1 MVKTVNI
8 DDYNYGKKLG
18 EKIEEAMNTNISYL
32 LETKT
37 ISHGWSME
45 MIKAIHAFLD
55 CDRAINLYDIA
66 IIFQSI
72 SQNENVN
79 SEVKGIAKRLVKDT
93 ELNQARNNNIL
104 YKTSGS
110 YLLDNKISQPENKG
124 CLYPKT
130 IEYIM
135 QWLVED
141 NKLTKFDICV
151 LVYALYEI
159 RQITSELYNEM
170 KVVIEKEQGQCF
182 NDVWENKRLYQK
194 SLFSRYLTIKGSET
208 I

>member
-8 DDYNYGKKLG
+8 DDYSYGKKLG
-18 EKIEEAMNTNISYL
+18 EKIEKTMNTDISYL

-37 ISHGWSME
+37 ISHGWNME

-151 LVYALYEI
+151 LIYALYEI
-159 RQITSELYNEM
+159 RQITRELYNEM

-182 NDVWENKRLYQK
+182 NDVWENKRLYK
-194 SLFSRYLTIKGSET
+194 RSLFSRYLTIKGTET

>member
-159 RQITSELYNEM
+159 RQITRELYNEM

>member
-8 DDYNYGKKLG
+8 DDYSYGKKLG
-18 EKIEEAMNTNISYL
+18 EKIEEAMNTDISYL

-55 CDRAINLYDIA
+55 CDIAINLYDIA
-66 IIFQSI
+66 IIFQNI

-79 SEVKGIAKRLVKDT
+79 SDVKSIAKRLVKDT
-93 ELNQARNNNIL
+93 ELNQARNNNVL

-110 YLLDNKISQPENKG
+110 YLLDNKVSQPENKG

-141 NKLTKFDICV
+141 NKLAKFDICV

-194 SLFSRYLTIKGSET
+194 SLFSRYLTIKGTET